1 MMCLAFSVT
10 MPIVTVFAVIFFFMR
25 YYIEKYNFMFVYQ
38 QEYENYGDTR
48 EYLVPYQIF
57 SVVLFQLFNYSFIR
71 AKTKLD
77 FSSWVGFSF
86 IVFQLF
92 MIMLFRFFFSRSSCF
107 REKCM
112 TYLFLKGQVA
122 VGKNDFMLKH
132 KVDLN
137 SGGDALNEAAIKILR
152 SSYEHPWHKIR
163 RKIEFVQRKR
173 ELKVKMEQDPNREA
187 LLGS

>member
-10 MPIVTVFAVIFFFMR
+10 MPIVVFFAVIFFFMR

-48 EYLVPYQIF
+48 EYIVPYQIF

-71 AKTKLD
+71 AKTKLN

-86 IVFQLF
+86 IAFQLF
-92 MIMLFRFFFSRSSCF
+92 IIMLFQFFFKRSSCF

-112 TYLFLKGQVA
+112 TYLFL
-122 VGKNDFMLKH
+122 
-132 KVDLN
+132 
-137 SGGDALNEAAIKILR
+137 GG
-152 SSYEHPWHKIR
+152 
-163 RKIEFVQRKR
+163 
-173 ELKVKMEQDPNREA
+173 
-187 LLGS
+187 